1 VAKGCANDVKT
12 LCKQRC
18 GLYKT
23 IQQEVVIVDSPSVT
37 SYATRIVYPAADD
50 KSSDRSRYASVYT
63 LIISSSIMS
72 LTVFLAAT
80 NENPLPFSS
89 VLRPV

>member
-23 IQQEVVIVDSPSVT
+23 IQQEVVIVYSPSV
-37 SYATRIVYPAADD
+37 
-50 KSSDRSRYASVYT
+50 AS
-63 LIISSSIMS
+63 
-72 LTVFLAAT
+72 
-80 NENPLPFSS
+80 
-89 VLRPV
+89 